1 MFGLRI
7 KAQHTWMGC
16 YETVKFKS
24 HVLKWVYE
32 YLTALT
38 VKRLPEVESLVIQQ
52 GVYCMHT
59 RTHVCVCVCDSL

>member
-1 MFGLRI
+1 MFGLWI

-52 GVYCMHT
+52 GVYARSHAC
-59 RTHVCVCVCDSL
+59 VCVCVCDSL